1 MNPSLAAALAQQ
13 PDPRA
18 ERSHPAA
25 SAFRQTR
32 ISPAALIG
40 VTLAHAGLLGLL
52 VFMPEAPEP
61 LTPPRPLMVSL
72 VQPKV
77 ETPPPEPRPPQ
88 PKPKPEPV
96 AKPVVKPP
104 PILAVKPTPAPL
116 PQPVI
121 EIPEP
126 TPTPAP
132 EPVAE
137 VSPPPAPAIEV
148 AQAAPSPPQP
158 ATPARPADY
167 LANPKPPYPAL
178 SKRLGEEGT
187 VRLNILVNPDGSVAQ
202 LELLES
208 SGHPRLDRSAMT
220 TVRSQWKFE
229 PARRG
234 GRAVAAWVIVPI
246 QFTLRS

>member
-13 PDPRA
+13 PDPRV
-18 ERSHPAA
+18 ERSHPAL

-32 ISPAALIG
+32 ISPAALVA

-61 LTPPRPLMVSL
+61 LIPPRPLMVSL

-77 ETPPPEPRPPQ
+77 ETPRPEPQ
-88 PKPKPEPV
+88 SPKSMAKPV
-96 AKPVVKPP
+96 AKPPP
-104 PILAVKPTPAPL
+104 VLVAKPTPAPL

-121 EIPEP
+121 EAPEP

-137 VSPPPAPAIEV
+137 ISPPPAPTIEV

-158 ATPARPADY
+158 ATPARSADY

-187 VRLNILVNPDGSVAQ
+187 VRLNILVNPDGGVAQ

-208 SGHPRLDRSAMT
+208 SGHPRLDRSAMA

-229 PARRG
+229 PARQD